1 MPPTFTMFVRSVAGA
16 AVPRYDTGSRTT
28 AMQLIGA
35 TRISPTEIEWDTEKV
50 TPLTSD
56 YCSTFSKELRRHLKA
71 GELVEATEAE
81 YNAWISAQE
90 SE

>member
-1 MPPTFTMFVRSVAGA
+1 MPSIPMFVRSVVGS

-35 TRISPTEIEWDTEKV
+35 TRISPTEIEWDTKKV
-50 TPLTSD
+50 TPLTAE
-56 YCSTFSKELRRHLKA
+56 YCAAFSKELRRHLKA
-71 GELVEATEAE
+71 EELVEATEE
-81 YNAWISAQE
+81 EFNAWVSAQE

>member
-1 MPPTFTMFVRSVAGA
+1 
-16 AVPRYDTGSRTT
+16 
-28 AMQLIGA
+28 MQLIGA
-35 TRISPTEIEWDTEKV
+35 VRISPTEIEWDTERV
-50 TPLTSD
+50 TALTAD
-56 YCSTFSKELRRHLKA
+56 YCAAFSKELRRHLKA